1 MYLRLV
7 LVLQVYQVTQ
17 LILSFPKNKWQKKE
31 NNINWSNYCLANYLR
46 GYYWLSWNVHGARP
60 TTITHVKR
68 HKGRSSVKS
77 KFLGYLNQCRQLVC
91 WGILDLETC
100 DSYIAV
106 YLSRALNEFSLA
118 YISHHLKVALTN
130 RTAAK
135 LSKITSLYFLCF
147 KPWQIN
153 TRTLQGLI
161 VLSSYHFQSY
171 TLSR

>member
-1 MYLRLV
+1 MAR
-7 LVLQVYQVTQ
+7 
-17 LILSFPKNKWQKKE
+17 KE
-31 NNINWSNYCLANYLR
+31 NNMNWSNTNGYCLASYLR

-60 TTITHVKR
+60 TTITQVKR

-153 TRTLQGLI
+153 TRTLQGLV